1 MNAILDSRAV
11 VKNLLCAAVA
21 LLITVMTVWSF
32 MDRADGP
39 TTGND
44 LLQLT
49 SLQIPLDH
57 QVFGR
62 PEPAVLVD

>member
-1 MNAILDSRAV
+1 MNTILESRAV

-21 LLITVMTVWSF
+21 LLITVVTVWSF
-32 MDRADGP
+32 TNTADGP
-39 TTGND
+39 GTGND
-44 LLQLT
+44 LLSLT
-49 SLQIPLDH
+49 TLQIPLDH

>member
-1 MNAILDSRAV
+1 MNSILDNRAV

-32 MDRADGP
+32 LDTDAPGSG
-39 TTGND
+39 TD
-44 LLQLT
+44 LLPLT

>member
-11 VKNLLCAAVA
+11 VKNLLCAAAA

-32 MDRADGP
+32 LDTSDAPGA
-39 TTGND
+39 GAN
-44 LLQLT
+44 LLPLT
-49 SLQIPLDH
+49 SIQIPLDH